1 MHFNGAI
8 VILWLLLELL
18 LSSFGQIYNTTT
30 TPPTIDG
37 VTPLITAAENVANTN
52 LSCSTTQISDG
63 TQFATQWSLSRDSE
77 PTVFFLFQVDGS
89 GQTFFENLRVT
100 SFADFRSTLT
110 ILVFNSS
117 FDNTQIGCGQENMI
131 FSRFD
136 LRITS
141 QCVVNLIIII
151 IVTLICCYY

>member
-1 MHFNGAI
+1 MMRVII
-8 VILWLLLELL
+8 VFFCSLLS
-18 LSSFGQIYNTTT
+18 SSFGQTYNASA
-30 TPPTIDG
+30 TPPTIDE
-37 VTPLITAAENVANTN
+37 VTPVITAVENVENITMT
-52 LSCSTTQISDG
+52 CEVTQISDG

-77 PTVFFLFQVDGS
+77 PTVFFLFQVNGS

-131 FSRFD
+131 ISRFD

-151 IVTLICCYY
+151 IVTDLLLLLI